1 MGTEPLARNG
11 EGVSPVE
18 GVKAAVAGF
27 ASDFRGF
34 RAEIEKKLQQQ
45 DERMNKLD
53 QKTMMAARP
62 VLERTDYDAP
72 HKKAMAAY
80 LRTGDDD
87 GLRGLE
93 LEEKALSSVI
103 NSDGGYLVDPV
114 TSQEINSVLAST
126 ASIRAIANVVHVE
139 AISYDVLIDST
150 EAGAG
155 WADETSA

>member
-1 MGTEPLARNG
+1 M
-11 EGVSPVE
+11 SPVE

-62 VLERTDYDAP
+62 VLERTDYEAP

-80 LRTGDDD
+80 
-87 GLRGLE
+87 
-93 LEEKALSSVI
+93 
-103 NSDGGYLVDPV
+103 
-114 TSQEINSVLAST
+114 
-126 ASIRAIANVVHVE
+126 
-139 AISYDVLIDST
+139 
-150 EAGAG
+150 
-155 WADETSA
+155 